1 MENGSNSGIRLQ
13 KYLAYCGV
21 ASRRTAET
29 FITQGLVA
37 VNNIVVKELG
47 TKVYPGDIVS
57 LNGKPVFP
65 VENFVYIVLN
75 KPPGYVSTLHDEHNR
90 PKAVDLLKEVTKTTR
105 IYNIGRLDY
114 HSSGLLLF
122 TNDGTFAA
130 KVMHPSSEIKKT
142 YFVQTDKKIPF
153 EFIDAFVHGIND
165 NDEIL
170 KALSVHY
177 VTTNSVEITLH
188 EGKNREI
195 RRALAQ
201 FGLHARILQRIALGP
216 ITIKDLP
223 EGSWRK
229 LTQDEISI
237 LQKGG
242 H

>member
-1 MENGSNSGIRLQ
+1 MQNDTNSGIRLQ

-37 VNNIVVKELG
+37 VNNIIVKELG
-47 TKVYPGDIVS
+47 TKVFPGDTVS

-65 VENFVYIVLN
+65 VENYVYIVLN
-75 KPPGYVSTLHDEHNR
+75 KPPGYVSTMHDEHNR
-90 PKAVDLLKEVTKTTR
+90 PKAVDLLKEITSTTR

-122 TNDGTFAA
+122 TNDGNFAA
-130 KVMHPSSEIKKT
+130 KVMHPSSEITKR

-153 EFIDAFVHGIND
+153 EFIDTFVHGIED
-165 NDEIL
+165 KGEML
-170 KALSVHY
+170 QALSVHY
-177 VTTNSVEITLH
+177 VTTHSVEITLH

-201 FGLHARILQRIALGP
+201 YGLHAKILQRIAIGP
-216 ITIKDLP
+216 ITIQGLP
-223 EGSWRK
+223 EGSWRT
-229 LTQDEISI
+229 LTHEEISI

>member
-1 MENGSNSGIRLQ
+1 
-13 KYLAYCGV
+13 
-21 ASRRTAET
+21 
-29 FITQGLVA
+29 
-37 VNNIVVKELG
+37 
-47 TKVYPGDIVS
+47 
-57 LNGKPVFP
+57 
-65 VENFVYIVLN
+65 
-75 KPPGYVSTLHDEHNR
+75 
-90 PKAVDLLKEVTKTTR
+90 
-105 IYNIGRLDY
+105 
-114 HSSGLLLF
+114 LLF

-165 NDEIL
+165 NGEIL

>member
-1 MENGSNSGIRLQ
+1 MHNDTNSGIRLQ
-13 KYLAYCGV
+13 KYLAHCGV

-29 FITQGLVA
+29 LITQGLVA
-37 VNNIVVKELG
+37 INTIIVKELG
-47 TKVYPGDIVS
+47 TKVYPGDTVT
-57 LNGKPVFP
+57 LNGKPVYP
-65 VENFVYIVLN
+65 VEYYVYIVLN
-75 KPPGYVSTLHDEHNR
+75 KPPGYVSTLQDEHNR
-90 PKAVDLLKEVTKTTR
+90 PKAIDLLKAIASTTR

-153 EFIDAFVHGIND
+153 DFIDAFIHGIAD
-165 NDEIL
+165 NGEIL
-170 KALSVHY
+170 KALSVQY
-177 VTTNSVEITLH
+177 VTMNSVEITLH

-195 RRALAQ
+195 RRALAC
-201 FGLHARILQRIALGP
+201 FGLHAKILQRIAIGP
-216 ITIKDLP
+216 VTIQELP
-223 EGSWRK
+223 EGSWRR
-229 LTQDEISI
+229 LTHDEITI